1 MREKQLEET
10 VTLTDVE
17 TPVIHPQPEA
27 AYQILQFWKESLLD
41 NRVAQI
47 TYWKSKADFIRRGEL
62 KLEIGKQSVEKERE
76 KICEFCLK
84 SSLNEKG
91 ETIRFRQAPEQ
102 SNPTQHMLMFLLC
115 KGPKLK
121 PKKCQTQGLRL
132 VSGPSAESN
141 GTTNL
146 VEINDPIER
155 YKERHVLVEQR

>member
-1 MREKQLEET
+1 MKFFGFREKQLEET
-10 VTLTDVE
+10 VKLTDVE

-62 KLEIGKQSVEKERE
+62 KLEIGKQGVEKERE
-76 KICEFCLK
+76 KIREFCLK

-102 SNPTQHMLMFLLC
+102 SNPTQHMLMFLLS
-115 KGPKLK
+115 KGPKLGK
-121 PKKCQTQGLRL
+121 
-132 VSGPSAESN
+132 
-141 GTTNL
+141 TNL
-146 VEINDPIER
+146 VEMNDPIER
-155 YKERHVLVEQR
+155 YKERHVLVKQR